1 YPKKEKQKEAAQNP
15 PLTTYIDPS
24 RPKNSW
30 ATRNALQ
37 ESHLQNPILTLQHR
51 LTEALDRKAQINPWR
66 QHGNKINPSQVRV
79 IIKKLRDPDQSLQT
93 LQASEWMRKGRI
105 CGPTPEDFEKMRE
118 VGLRMKASPFN
129 SMLSLREM
137 EENNVAPDSLMVNEV
152 LKIYAAESKV
162 ESMARFMRMWSG
174 EEGIKLERETMAAM
188 ANAYAKAGS
197 TKKAIEMYGESKGE
211 VHRLWEDECKKKEKL
226 EADEY
231 RNVISSLLKLDDV
244 EGAEKVYG
252 EWEPDGPKLDLSI
265 PGLLISRKKRI
276 ESWGVD
282 EFDWKEEKWDA
293 LKDGSWDMLLLV
305 YSSYVP
311 CSDDT

>member
-1 YPKKEKQKEAAQNP
+1 
-15 PLTTYIDPS
+15 
-24 RPKNSW
+24 
-30 ATRNALQ
+30 
-37 ESHLQNPILTLQHR
+37 
-51 LTEALDRKAQINPWR
+51 
-66 QHGNKINPSQVRV
+66 
-79 IIKKLRDPDQSLQT
+79 
-93 LQASEWMRKGRI
+93 MRKGRI

-265 PGLLISRKKRI
+265 PGLLISRFCAERNELRVGELMSSIGKKRN
-276 ESWGVD
+276 GMH
-282 EFDWKEEKWDA
+282 
-293 LKDGSWDMLLLV
+293 LRMLLVMKTEELMQ
-305 YSSYVP
+305 YRLF
-311 CSDDT
+311 CAKAT